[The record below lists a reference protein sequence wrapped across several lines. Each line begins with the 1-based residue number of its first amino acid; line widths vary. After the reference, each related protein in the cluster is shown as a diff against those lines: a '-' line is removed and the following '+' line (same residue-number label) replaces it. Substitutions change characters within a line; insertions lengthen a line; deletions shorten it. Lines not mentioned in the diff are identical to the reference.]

1 MEKLP
6 ECFPS
11 ERIVKFLSRVPSMKQ
26 KVDCGYFIALIS
38 AQFCRE
44 IVELNVISPF
54 RVFLSLKRMER
65 ITGNARSDTK
75 LRKHFIQLL
84 CDFFGVRFLET
95 AHLPLP

>member
-1 MEKLP
+1 
-6 ECFPS
+6 
-11 ERIVKFLSRVPSMKQ
+11 MKQ

-38 AQFCRE
+38 AQFCRD

-75 LRKHFIQLL
+75 LRKHFIHLL
-84 CDFFGVRFLET
+84 CDFLDIRFWET